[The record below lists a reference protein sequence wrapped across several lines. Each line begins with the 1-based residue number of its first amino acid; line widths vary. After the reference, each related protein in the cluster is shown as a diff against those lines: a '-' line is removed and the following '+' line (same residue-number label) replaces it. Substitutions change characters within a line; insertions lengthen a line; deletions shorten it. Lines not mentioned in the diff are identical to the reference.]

1 MSQAQLQ
8 DARDRAV
15 NRAGVVLER
24 QDAYSLA
31 GTAAPDRQEA
41 RKKMGDAKYQGE
53 MKSGKRGQL
62 LG

>member
-1 MSQAQLQ
+1 MSQARLQ

-41 RKKMGDAKYQGE
+41 RKKTGDVKYQGE